1 MEDISLYIIF
11 FIPKMSLKKSLNFKI
26 VHLRHV
32 KIKTVIIMV
41 LKPNSRVDLGQS
53 RVDPGQRK
61 NKNGYY
67 RSFKLDS
74 RVDLGQ
80 DSGHE

>member
-1 MEDISLYIIF
+1 
-11 FIPKMSLKKSLNFKI
+11 
-26 VHLRHV
+26 
-32 KIKTVIIMV
+32 MV
-41 LKPNSRVDLGQS
+41 LKPNSGGRFRAKFGTLVEARVMS

-74 RVDLGQ
+74 RIDLEQ

>member
-1 MEDISLYIIF
+1 
-11 FIPKMSLKKSLNFKI
+11 
-26 VHLRHV
+26 
-32 KIKTVIIMV
+32 MV
-41 LKPNSRVDLGQS
+41 LKPNSGGRSRAKFGTLVEARVMS

-74 RVDLGQ
+74 RIDLEQ